1 MKIGRKYIGIL
12 VMGLA
17 LATVPSCT
25 DTWNEHYAAED
36 VNTAK
41 ETLWETIES
50 REDMSKFA
58 ELMKLAKFYR
68 DENHPAYTT
77 NEQGEK
83 VYYTYADLLDGNNA
97 VTLWAVADD
106 ALSPEEW
113 EKWKTMAR
121 EDGYNFQQQFIGN
134 HMALSRKPMT
144 FTGISSEKV
153 RLVNNKLVELDYA
166 GSTFNNVKVTEANIG
181 TRNGL
186 LHVIEKPSDFDY
198 NIYEYIKFGG
208 KSYLSKISEYFVK
221 RDTTYFLASSSIEGL
236 PDEDGNP
243 TYVDSVYF
251 MDNMNFSRSWY
262 NPTDADATDAWMN
275 NMKMMNARINVEDS
289 TYIVVIPTDQAWDA
303 AVSKLTPYYNYVSTY
318 PRMDKLK
325 QETSKSTKS
334 LNIFGARKTYTTSNK
349 TLYETVDSLRDVNI
363 TMDIVSPMAFNLN
376 AQPQREKG
384 VKWTMEEFLLNG
396 GYLECEYLL
405 NTLGDTIFN
414 IAKDPQKRGCDLSV
428 LFAGVQKK
436 MSNGYV
442 IEASEWNV
450 PEDIWNRAIDVE
462 CTYNDYY
469 KHNATLYAVKT
480 LNNTTAK
487 NWIDKYGRLSM
498 QNYMHCYGTGT
509 STLLDIAFPLEGSK
523 QGSAYAM
530 SNQKYNVKVVMVP
543 RWYEDSQETPI
554 FYKVNTEENPET
566 GELDTLSIEY
576 QHNLMTFTLYYWTEA
591 MIAKDDYRI
600 VFNTNSNKYPL
611 HKQENVLYLGEKVDT
626 ITVFE
631 NVEFPVSYKNIRN
644 AYPILRIQSQSHSNS
659 KCPECKEWYK
669 KKPKEYSQY
678 HSTYFNIDR
687 IILEPVK

>member
-77 NEQGEK
+77 NEHGEK

-166 GSTFNNVKVTEANIG
+166 ESTFASVKVREANIG

-275 NMKMMNARINVEDS
+275 NLKMMHARINVEDS
-289 TYIVVIPTDQAWDA
+289 TYIVVIPTDPAWNA
-303 AVSKLTPYYNYVSTY
+303 AVDKLTPYYSYVSTY

-325 QETSKSTKS
+325 QETAKSAKS
-334 LNIFGARKTYTTSNK
+334 IDIFGARKTKYTTSDG
-349 TLYETVDSLRDVNI
+349 TLYETTDSLRDTNI

-376 AQPQREKG
+376 EQPQLEKG

-396 GYLECEYLL
+396 GYQECEYLL

-469 KHNATLYAVKT
+469 KSNATLYAVKT
-480 LNNTTAK
+480 LNNTIAK
-487 NWIDKYGRLSM
+487 NWIDGKYGGRLSM
-498 QNYMHCYGTGT
+498 QNYMRCYGTGT
-509 STLLDIAFPLEGSK
+509 NTLPDIAFPLEGSK
-523 QGSAYAM
+523 QGSAYAT
-530 SNQKYNVKVVMVP
+530 SGQKYDIKVVMVP

-554 FYKVNTEENPET
+554 FFKVNTEENPET

-591 MIAKDDYRI
+591 MIAKDDYR
-600 VFNTNSNKYPL
+600 YD
-611 HKQENVLYLGEKVDT
+611 KQQKLEKKDVYWNGEKVDT

-644 AYPILRIQSQSHSNS
+644 AYPILRIKSQGYAKGKCVCTKNNDPHHSS
-659 KCPECKEWYK
+659 
-669 KKPKEYSQY
+669 
-678 HSTYFNIDR
+678 YFNIDR